1 MGGRARAYCGDC
13 LFGICVV
20 GGGARFGLF
29 GKVLSSYQFFFSSGS
44 SLNSIDGCCRGM
56 STGIISTDAI
66 QDALQRAKELA
77 ASSHSN
83 PQKRPNSDDS
93 SNLYPTKRVNITGN
107 TMDMGGSMQI
117 STLGGPGHVG
127 AGGMPPVGGVGE
139 VVMETMEVPDHC
151 VGLVIG
157 RGGEQISQIQSQT
170 NCRVQMS
177 PESDGNNMRQ
187 CTLQGSKMSVDRARA
202 MINEVIA
209 RAGNRPPPNRPGH
222 FDGGVP
228 VGTGRQ
234 ITQEMFIP
242 GAKCGLVIGK
252 GGETIKNIQEQ
263 TGVKMVMIQEN
274 QESGGQPKPLRITGE
289 PEKVENARRMVEEI
303 LQSREDHPPG
313 HFGFPGSFGIG
324 GGQRSIGEVIVP
336 RASVGMI
343 IGKGGETIKRLA
355 AESGAKI
362 QFKPDD
368 DQTTQERC
376 AVIQGTTEQIAKA
389 TQFISELVKKSGA
402 AGGAEMFYMHV
413 PSNKTGLVIGKGGE
427 TIKQICAES
436 GAHVEL
442 SRDPPPN
449 ASEKV
454 FIIKGTPYQIH
465 HAQHI
470 IRIKVGDIAPGT
482 PVPQFHGQ
490 GGPGAGG
497 DAFGVGHNAV
507 PSAPQ
512 GYGNGNAQFAGAG
525 IAGQTGAQ
533 WNTTFGHQ
541 QNDPGQAAWNQQYYG
556 QQGQQQP
563 GYQQGAYATQYQQPA
578 QPQPQPAQT
587 SAAPAVNPQTGQPDY
602 SAQWAEYYRS
612 MGMHEQAALIENQL
626 KQNAAAAAAAQQP
639 AAQARPQQPGYGA
652 YGAQPVTAQ
661 NQFSYGAPQAQ
672 PQGGYQ
678 FQQQY

>member
-1 MGGRARAYCGDC
+1 MGMGGN
-13 LFGICVV
+13 GIAP
-20 GGGARFGLF
+20 GGAG
-29 GKVLSSYQFFFSSGS
+29 
-44 SLNSIDGCCRGM
+44 D
-56 STGIISTDAI
+56 
-66 QDALQRAKELA
+66 
-77 ASSHSN
+77 
-83 PQKRPNSDDS
+83 
-93 SNLYPTKRVNITGN
+93 
-107 TMDMGGSMQI
+107 
-117 STLGGPGHVG
+117 
-127 AGGMPPVGGVGE
+127 
-139 VVMETMEVPDHC
+139 VVVETMEVPDHC

-177 PESDGNNMRQ
+177 PESDPNNMRQ
-187 CTLQGSKMSVDRARA
+187 CTLQGSKMSVDRAKA
-202 MINEVIA
+202 MIQDVIA
-209 RAGNRPPPNRPGH
+209 RAGNRPPPGRGGAGGH
-222 FDGGVP
+222 FDGAG
-228 VGTGRQ
+228 GGRQ
-234 ITQEMFIP
+234 ITHEMLIP

-263 TGVKMVMIQEN
+263 AGVKMVMIQEN
-274 QESGGQPKPLRITGE
+274 QESGGQPKPLRIIGE
-289 PEKVENARRMVEEI
+289 PEKVENARRMVEDI

-313 HFGFPGSFGIG
+313 GQRFGGGFPGQYGVG
-324 GGQRSIGEVIVP
+324 AGQRSIGEVIVP
-336 RASVGMI
+336 RSSVGMI

-362 QFKPDD
+362 QFKPDE
-368 DQTTQERC
+368 DQSTPDRC
-376 AVIQGTTEQIAKA
+376 AVIQGTAEQINKA
-389 TQFISELVKKSGA
+389 TQFISELVNKSGA
-402 AGGAEMFYMHV
+402 GGGSEMFYMHV

-470 IRIKVGDIAPGT
+470 IRIKVGDLSPGT

-490 GGPGAGG
+490 GGPAGAG
-497 DAFGVGHNAV
+497 DAFNAAHNAGPGV
-507 PSAPQ
+507 PH
-512 GYGNGNAQFAGAG
+512 GYGNGTSQFGGAG
-525 IAGQTGAQ
+525 VGGQPAGQ
-533 WNTTFGHQ
+533 WNSSFGHQ
-541 QNDPGQAAWNQQYYG
+541 QSDPGQAAWAQQYYG

-563 GYQQGAYATQYQQPA
+563 AYQQTTFATQYQQPGA
-578 QPQPQPAQT
+578 QSQPQPAQT
-587 SAAPAVNPQTGQPDY
+587 SAAPTVNPQTGQPDY

-626 KQNAAAAAAAQQP
+626 KQNAAAAVAAQP
-639 AAQARPQQPGYGA
+639 AAQPARPQQPAAYGT
-652 YGAQPVTAQ
+652 YGAQPVSGGQ

-678 FQQQY
+678 FQQPY

>member
-1 MGGRARAYCGDC
+1 MGGSLRAFLRSGAYAGSNEKSWAMLARWGCQ
-13 LFGICVV
+13 IV
-20 GGGARFGLF
+20 G
-29 GKVLSSYQFFFSSGS
+29 
-44 SLNSIDGCCRGM
+44 
-56 STGIISTDAI
+56 
-66 QDALQRAKELA
+66 DALQRAKELA

-83 PQKRPNSDDS
+83 PQKRPNSDES
-93 SNLYPTKRVNITGN
+93 SNLYPTKRVNVAGS
-107 TMDMGGSMQI
+107 TMDMGGNMQI
-117 STLGGPGHVG
+117 STLGAPGHVG
-127 AGGMPPVGGVGE
+127 AGSAPPGGE

-170 NCRVQMS
+170 SCRVQMS
-177 PESDGNNMRQ
+177 PESDANNMRQ

-209 RAGNRPPPNRPGH
+209 RAGNRPPPNRATH
-222 FDGGVP
+222 FDGGSS
-228 VGTGRQ
+228 VGSGRQ

-242 GAKCGLVIGK
+242 GVKCGLVIGK

-274 QESGGQPKPLRITGE
+274 QESGGQPKPLRITGD

-313 HFGFPGSFGIG
+313 HFGFPGSFGLST
-324 GGQRSIGEVIVP
+324 GQRSIGEVIVP

-376 AVIQGTTEQIAKA
+376 AVIQGTAEQIAKA

-454 FIIKGTPYQIH
+454 
-465 HAQHI
+465 
-470 IRIKVGDIAPGT
+470 GDIAPGT

-490 GGPGAGG
+490 GGPGAAG
-497 DAFGVGHNAV
+497 DAFSVAHNAV

-525 IAGQTGAQ
+525 IAGQAGAQ

-541 QNDPGQAAWNQQYYG
+541 QSDPGQATWNQQYYG

-563 GYQQGAYATQYQQPA
+563 SYQQGAYPTQYQQPT

-626 KQNAAAAAAAQQP
+626 KQNAAAAAAAAAVAQQP
-639 AAQARPQQPGYGA
+639 AGQARPQQPGYGA
-652 YGAQPVTAQ
+652 YGTQPVAAQ

>member
-1 MGGRARAYCGDC
+1 
-13 LFGICVV
+13 
-20 GGGARFGLF
+20 
-29 GKVLSSYQFFFSSGS
+29 
-44 SLNSIDGCCRGM
+44 
-56 STGIISTDAI
+56 
-66 QDALQRAKELA
+66 
-77 ASSHSN
+77 
-83 PQKRPNSDDS
+83 
-93 SNLYPTKRVNITGN
+93 
-107 TMDMGGSMQI
+107 MDMAGSMQI
-117 STLGGPGHVG
+117 STLGGPGHMG
-127 AGGMPPVGGVGE
+127 MGGNGMPTGGGGE
-139 VVMETMEVPDHC
+139 GVVVETMEVPDHC

-170 NCRVQMS
+170 SCRVQMS
-177 PESDGNNMRQ
+177 PDSEGNNMRK
-187 CTLQGSKMSVDRARA
+187 CTLQGSRLSVERARE
-202 MINEVIA
+202 MIQDVIS
-209 RAGNRPPPNRPGH
+209 RAGNRPPPNRGVGGGH
-222 FDGGVP
+222 FDGGMGGGP
-228 VGTGRQ
+228 GGGRT
-234 ITQEMFIP
+234 ITHEMLIP

-263 TGVKMVMIQEN
+263 TGVRMVMIQEN
-274 QESGGQPKPLRITGE
+274 QESSGQPKPLRISGD
-289 PEKVENARRMVEEI
+289 PEKVDNARRMVDEI
-303 LQSREDHPPG
+303 LNSREDHPPG
-313 HFGFPGSFGIG
+313 GQRFGGGGGGGFPGGQYG
-324 GGQRSIGEVIVP
+324 GMGQRSIGEVIVP

-368 DQTTQERC
+368 DQSTPDRC

-389 TQFISELVKKSGA
+389 TQFISELVNKSGA
-402 AGGAEMFYMHV
+402 GGGSEMFYMHV

-470 IRIKVGDIAPGT
+470 IRIKVGDISPGT

-497 DAFGVGHNAV
+497 DAFGVGHNAG
-507 PSAPQ
+507 PGGAPQ
-512 GYGNGNAQFAGAG
+512 GYGNGNNQFGGAG
-525 IAGQTGAQ
+525 VGQQSAAGQ
-533 WNTTFGHQ
+533 WNNSF
-541 QNDPGQAAWNQQYYG
+541 GQAAWAQPYYG
-556 QQGQQQP
+556 QQGQQQT
-563 GYQQGAYATQYQQPA
+563 GYQQGGYATQYPQPGA
-578 QPQPQPAQT
+578 QPQPQPAQAN
-587 SAAPAVNPQTGQPDY
+587 AAPSVNPQTVIAGQPDY

-626 KQNAAAAAAAQQP
+626 KQNAAAVVAQP
-639 AAQARPQQPGYGA
+639 AASQPARPQQPGYGA
-652 YGAQPVTAQ
+652 YGGQPVSAGGQ
-661 NQFSYGAPQAQ
+661 NQFNYGAPQGQ